1 MNKKKLLYLIL
12 FIAFA
17 FFSLNFFK
25 SSRLKYMTKE
35 SGVLT
40 KAEVYNRPECGRGS
54 ATADVIIAER
64 IFTID
69 IGIND
74 CIEGVY
80 SIGDELEVLYCK
92 KCGTAILP
100 HSKANIRYWFS
111 IVFFALP
118 LYFLIIL
125 VSSFKRED

>member
-1 MNKKKLLYLIL
+1 
-12 FIAFA
+12 
-17 FFSLNFFK
+17 
-25 SSRLKYMTKE
+25 MTKE
-35 SGVLT
+35 EGVLT
-40 KAEVYNRPECGRGS
+40 KAQVNNRPECGRGS
-54 ATADVIIAER
+54 ATVDIIIDKK

-74 CIEGVY
+74 CIKGVY

-100 HSKANIRYWFS
+100 HSKVSIRYWWS
-111 IVFFALP
+111 IAFFALP

-125 VSSFKRED
+125 VSPIKKIS

>member
-1 MNKKKLLYLIL
+1 
-12 FIAFA
+12 
-17 FFSLNFFK
+17 
-25 SSRLKYMTKE
+25 MTKE

-69 IGIND
+69 
-74 CIEGVY
+74 
-80 SIGDELEVLYCK
+80 IGDELEVLYCK